1 MAKAAKPKA
10 VKAPKAPAKD
20 KDAELAR
27 NVRRFHALHAELK
40 HGEKELDA
48 LKAFFRAEAGDVDT
62 VFVDKDLEVPV
73 TWEERTGWDGP
84 ALELCLGVRAP
95 EFKKTTRYAKVGCRK
110 AEEAA

>member
-40 HGEKELDA
+40 EGEAQMDG
-48 LKAFFRAEAGDVDT
+48 LKKYFRERAGDTDT

-73 TWEERTGWDGP
+73 TWEERSGWDG
-84 ALELCLGVRAP
+84 AKLEQHFGEKAP
-95 EFKKTTRYAKVGCRK
+95 EFKKTSRFAKVGCRRAK
-110 AEEAA
+110 AAA